1 MILLD
6 TNVISEFMRETPERA
21 VVAWLDNQPTGSSWT
36 TSITV
41 FEIEFG
47 LQRMPDGRRRRGL
60 LKAFHEFVEDELE
73 SRVIPFDTVAAR
85 QAGAL
90 AARLESGGRR
100 LEIRDL
106 QISGI
111 ALAHAARVATRNVRH
126 FAQACEVVNPWA

>member
-1 MILLD
+1 MRPEPEEQLL
-6 TNVISEFMRETPERA
+6 R
-21 VVAWLDNQPTGSSWT
+21 WLNRQPVRSLWT
-36 TSITV
+36 TSVTV

-126 FAQACEVVNPWA
+126 FDQACEVVNPWA